1 MNNGSGCGAATAH
14 DPETDLPMPETDNNP
29 DPNSTDSFGADA
41 AVGGASHRVPER
53 MPATRLDAALAERGL
68 VRSRT
73 VAAQLIVDGLVTVDG
88 VPVVKASTRVAENA
102 ILEVAATDH
111 YVSRGAHKLNA
122 ALDAFAVTV
131 AGRTVLDAGASTGGF
146 SQVLLE
152 RGAAEV
158 IAVDVGHNQLA
169 AQLHNEPRLAH
180 VEGYN
185 IRYAT
190 PESLAGA
197 SGIATRP
204 DLVVADL
211 SFISLTTVLP
221 ALVATMVPG
230 ADFVLLIKPQF
241 EVGRGGIR
249 EGIVHD
255 KALRSD
261 AVTGVLWAGWDLG
274 LGTRGVIAS
283 PIIGAAG
290 NHEYLC
296 WMSATEGTNPTEWMD
311 RIEALVGA

>member
-1 MNNGSGCGAATAH
+1 MTGTSTPNDQEPDAPMLENDA
-14 DPETDLPMPETDNNP
+14 DLPDELND
-29 DPNSTDSFGADA
+29 TDS
-41 AVGGASHRVPER
+41 VPER
-53 MPATRLDAALAERGL
+53 MPASRLDAALADRGL

-73 VAAQLIVDGLVTVDG
+73 VAAKLIADGLVTVDG
-88 VPVVKASTRVAENA
+88 LPVVKASTKVSADA
-102 ILEVAATDH
+102 VLEVAATDH
-111 YVSRGAHKLNA
+111 YVSRGAHKLIA
-122 ALDAFAVTV
+122 ALDAFNLSVT
-131 AGRTVLDAGASTGGF
+131 GRTVLDAGASTGGF
-146 SQVLLE
+146 SQVVLE
-152 RGAAEV
+152 RGAAQV
-158 IAVDVGHNQLA
+158 IAADVGHGQLA
-169 AQLHNEPRLAH
+169 AQLKTEPRLKL

-190 PESLAGA
+190 PETLAGA
-197 SGIATRP
+197 SGIDTRP

-221 ALVATMVPG
+221 ALAATAAQG

-255 KALRSD
+255 KGLRSD
-261 AVTGVLWAGWDLG
+261 SIAGVLWAGWDLG
-274 LGTRGVIAS
+274 LKTCGVIAS

-296 WMSATEGTNPTEWMD
+296 WMSATAGSNPTEWME
-311 RIEALVGA
+311 RIETVVGA

>member
-1 MNNGSGCGAATAH
+1 
-14 DPETDLPMPETDNNP
+14 
-29 DPNSTDSFGADA
+29 
-41 AVGGASHRVPER
+41 
-53 MPATRLDAALAERGL
+53 
-68 VRSRT
+68 
-73 VAAQLIVDGLVTVDG
+73 
-88 VPVVKASTRVAENA
+88 
-102 ILEVAATDH
+102 VAATDH

-122 ALDAFAVTV
+122 ALDAFTLSVT
-131 AGRTVLDAGASTGGF
+131 GRTALDAGASTGGF

-152 RGAAEV
+152 RGAAQV
-158 IAVDVGHNQLA
+158 IAADVGHGQLA
-169 AQLHNEPRLAH
+169 TQLKTESRLKL

-190 PESLAGA
+190 PETLAGA
-197 SGIATRP
+197 SGIDTRP

-221 ALVATMVPG
+221 ALVATATPG

-255 KALRSD
+255 KGLRADSV
-261 AVTGVLWAGWDLG
+261 AGVLWAGWDLG
-274 LGTRGVIAS
+274 LKTSGVIAS

-296 WMSATEGTNPTEWMD
+296 WMSSTTGSNPTEWMD
-311 RIEALVGA
+311 RIETMVGA